1 MTGEE
6 SEEERM
12 ARCTGMGRWFD
23 EEMYRRWEEEDEVRR
38 LQGLPAGSVLDES
51 R

>member
-23 EEMYRRWEEEDEVRR
+23 EEMYRRWEEEDGRR
-38 LQGLPAGSVLDES
+38 LGLRDGSDRE
-51 R
+51 RKA